1 MSDIFPNNIRPAN
14 VDFIVGNVLEGLDFE
29 DNTFDVVNICLFI
42 LAFKSD
48 QWVPVLKEIKRV
60 LKPGG
65 FILSKEAG
73 MLVSREI
80 IL

>member
-1 MSDIFPNNIRPAN
+1 MNFQI
-14 VDFIVGNVLEGLDFE
+14 GNVLEGLDFE
-29 DNTFDVVNICLFI
+29 DNTFDIVNICLFV

-48 QWVPVLKEIKRV
+48 EWVSVLKEIKRI

-73 MLVSREI
+73 MLVNH
-80 IL
+80 